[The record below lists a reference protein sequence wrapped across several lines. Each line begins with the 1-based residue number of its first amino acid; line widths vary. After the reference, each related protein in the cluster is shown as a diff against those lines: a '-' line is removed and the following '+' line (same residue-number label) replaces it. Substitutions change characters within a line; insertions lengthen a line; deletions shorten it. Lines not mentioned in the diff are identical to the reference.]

1 MVYHTL
7 ISSQDLAEHINTANW
22 VILDCQHNLA
32 DFSWGKQAYLK
43 AHIPHAQ
50 FVDVEAVVS
59 GNKHDSEG
67 HFRGRH
73 PLPSKGVF
81 IEQLRA
87 YGINNDTQVI
97 IYDVK
102 NSMFASRLW
111 WMLKWVGHEKVAVLD
126 GGITHWQEQGLP
138 VTTDVTAP
146 HKTGNITEQP
156 ALVDTVDLAFVKK
169 NLEQQQ
175 YRLIDARAPNRFRGE
190 NETVDPVAGHIPH
203 ALNRFF
209 EDNLQADG
217 TFKSPE
223 QLKAEWA
230 PLIKDPHFTIMQCG
244 SGSSACQN
252 ILALEI
258 IGLSGTKLYSG
269 SWSEWCSYPE
279 LPVATQEA

>member
-1 MVYHTL
+1 MAYSTL
-7 ISSQDLAEHINTANW
+7 ISSQDLAEHINQSDW

-32 DFSWGKQAYLK
+32 DFSWGKQAYLT
-43 AHIPHAQ
+43 AHLPHAQ

-59 GNKHDSEG
+59 GDKHDTEG

-73 PLPSKGVF
+73 PLPTKSAF
-81 IEQLRA
+81 IENMRQF
-87 YGINNDTQVI
+87 GINNDTQVI
-97 IYDVK
+97 IYDTK
-102 NSMFASRLW
+102 NSMFAARLW
-111 WMLKWVGHEKVAVLD
+111 WMLKWIGHEQVAVLN
-126 GGITHWQEQGLP
+126 GGLAHWQSQGLP
-138 VTTDVTAP
+138 VTATVSEAREP
-146 HKTGNITEQP
+146 GHITERP

-169 NLEQQQ
+169 NLDQQQ
-175 YRLIDARAPNRFRGE
+175 YRLIDARASNRFHGQ

-203 ALNRFF
+203 AINRFF

-223 QLKAEWA
+223 QLKAEWE

-252 ILALEI
+252 ILALET

-279 LPVATQEA
+279 LPIATA